1 MKDKEVK
8 ENAREDKRNWLEE
21 KAAENGRKR
30 ELYNMTKAI
39 VGERKRQE
47 LGVRNKQGEL
57 KTEAREKLQR
67 WVEHF
72 SEILNR
78 DDPTNPVE
86 EYSREEADEIEE
98 IDLGR
103 WRVQEVK
110 NALKNTKAGKA
121 AGVDEVGPDLLRP
134 DIEGTAGRLTRC

>member
-1 MKDKEVK
+1 MEEK
-8 ENAREDKRNWLEE
+8 ASAAE
-21 KAAENGRKR
+21 KAAENGRNR

-47 LGVRNKQGEL
+47 VGVRNKQGEL
-57 KTEAREKLQR
+57 RTEAREKLQR
-67 WVEHF
+67 WVEQF

-86 EYSREEADEIEE
+86 EYSREETGEIEE

-121 AGVDEVGPDLLRP
+121 AGVDEV
-134 DIEGTAGRLTRC
+134 EGTASRLAKCYNRLWEVERLPEGLEEGTYC